1 MEQNIC
7 QRMEFTYKKGAKSP
21 FWEKI
26 KGLLQMEIEK
36 ELKNPFKTM
45 QQIVQ
50 DRRAI
55 VVIQRKESGT
65 VQMDSELDQNSY
77 IWIE

>member
-1 MEQNIC
+1 MEQNISH
-7 QRMEFTYKKGAKSP
+7 RMEFTYKKGAKSP
-21 FWEKI
+21 FWGKI
-26 KGLLQMEIEK
+26 QALLQMEIGK
-36 ELKNPFKTM
+36 ELKNPYKTM

-55 VVIQRKESGT
+55 VAIQWKESGT
-65 VQMDSELDQNSY
+65 VLMDSELDQNSY